1 MLLGASVAD
10 VVTIVA
16 LENVGG
22 GTHLSLTVV
31 TLQLHQHH
39 VHQPHPGHTL
49 RQPPPLGHLGADP
62 GVRGRRPGLSR
73 QQTMLLVESQGQ
85 PLV

>member
-1 MLLGASVAD
+1 MLLGAGVAD

-39 VHQPHPGHTL
+39 VHQPHPGHLLQLLINTTL
-49 RQPPPLGHLGADP
+49 RQPREYHYTLQASAD
-62 GVRGRRPGLSR
+62 
-73 QQTMLLVESQGQ
+73 M
-85 PLV
+85 